1 MQCRIFV
8 LAAASCGAMLFA
20 ACSGELPASRSP
32 LGPTAV
38 NPVASSDAG
47 VASSTAGATAVNPV
61 ASSDVGVA
69 SSTAAATASLVEFGP
84 IPIRFPL
91 LSSCLGD
98 RVLISGA
105 FSGQNRFVTM
115 PDGSMH
121 LTQLID
127 VSHVTIALGDT
138 VWTPGPA
145 AHEIFIINERQSEH
159 VGKVI
164 FRAEG
169 GRPELRFVHTIHM
182 VRLPSGELQVNR
194 QILDVV
200 CVGRN
205 P

>member
-1 MQCRIFV
+1 MQCRIFA

-38 NPVASSDAG
+38 NPVASSDAS
-47 VASSTAGATAVNPV
+47 VASSTAG
-61 ASSDVGVA
+61 
-69 SSTAAATASLVEFGP
+69 ATASLVEFGP

-91 LSSCLGD
+91 FSSCLGD

-138 VWTPGPA
+138 VWTPGLA
-145 AHEIFIINERQSEH
+145 AHETFIINEGQSEH
-159 VGKVI
+159 VGKVV
-164 FRAEG
+164 FRADG
-169 GRPELRFVHTIHM
+169 DRPELRFVHTIHM
-182 VRLPSGELQVNR
+182 VRLPGGELQVNR
-194 QILDVV
+194 QILDVL